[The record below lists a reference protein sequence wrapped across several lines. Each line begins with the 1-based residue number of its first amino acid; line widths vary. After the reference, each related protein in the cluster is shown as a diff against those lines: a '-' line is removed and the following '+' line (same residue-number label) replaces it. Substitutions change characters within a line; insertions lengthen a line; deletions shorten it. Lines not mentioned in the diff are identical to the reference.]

1 MRVVALVRAIVVLR
15 TSAVRGETIH
25 LPIPF
30 WSNVMKAFRLC
41 VYLSL
46 SSLLAG
52 SIVGCQ
58 DFKLL
63 PSKLLRSQSPD
74 KQDEPDED
82 KDDAKDKEF
91 ETKVETPLIGD
102 YAGFT
107 NLNLVTL
114 EGVGLVV
121 GLDGTGGDPPP
132 SGYREALADD
142 MRRRG
147 IADPETILRSPNTA
161 LVIIRA
167 YLPPLIRKGEAF
179 DVEVRVPEGDTTS
192 SLNGGWLLESE
203 LSESQ
208 LVPGQGVMKGHVL
221 AKAKGAIMVTSGE
234 GKSDNTGLKRRGKV
248 LGGGISKKDR
258 DLRIQLRS
266 DFRNSRQSKR
276 IADKIGQRFFNYND
290 SGLREPLAKALTD
303 QTIEL
308 KVLPRYKDNYPR
320 YREVIRNIAFRETPV
335 ARHVRMEKLKSQ
347 LLDPDKSELA
357 ALQLEAIGNDAIPI
371 LKTGLKHPALDV
383 RFNSALA
390 LAYLGA
396 PEAVPVLGESAVQ
409 ERAFRVYALAA
420 LSTVDDG
427 ETHLL
432 LRKLTNAQTDENSKT
447 IDSAELRYG
456 AFRALWTLDKRDPYL
471 NGEMLKETNSDREL
485 FALHVL
491 PTEGDS
497 IIHLTQHRRSEI
509 VLFGEEQRFRTPLA
523 VRAGNHILVTA
534 QPGTDR
540 IVLAKYQAGQPD
552 KRKEV
557 STRVSEVIRTAVEFG
572 ASYPDVAQMLLQASK
587 QQNLT
592 GRIEIDALPQG
603 GREYVRKFDPSK
615 SDGKKVRVGNANLS
629 PNFVP
634 NLKDDGDSPSVLGE
648 SGEKQTAA
656 PDEVTKTEPDT
667 DSNGSASVAD
677 ARKSPTNDDSDR
689 RWFEFWKRK

>member
-1 MRVVALVRAIVVLR
+1 
-15 TSAVRGETIH
+15 
-25 LPIPF
+25 
-30 WSNVMKAFRLC
+30 MKAFRLC
-41 VYLSL
+41 VCLSV
-46 SSLLAG
+46 SVLLAG

-74 KQDEPDED
+74 KQDEESD
-82 KDDAKDKEF
+82 KDDEKDKEF
-91 ETKVETPLIGD
+91 ETKVETPMVGD
-102 YAGFT
+102 YAGFA

-114 EGVGLVV
+114 QGVGLVV

-132 SGYREALADD
+132 SGYRAILADD

-161 LVIIRA
+161 LVIVTA
-167 YLPPLIRKGEAF
+167 YLPPMIRKGEAF
-179 DVEVRVPEGDTTS
+179 DVDVRIPEGDTTT
-192 SLNGGWLLESE
+192 SLNGGWLLETE
-203 LSESQ
+203 LSEAQ
-208 LVPGQGVMKGHVL
+208 LVQGQGVMKGHIL
-221 AKAKGAIMVTSGE
+221 AKAKGPIMVTSGE
-234 GKSDNTGLKRRGKV
+234 GKSDKTGLKRRGKI

-276 IADKIGQRFFNYND
+276 IADKIGQRFFNYNE

-320 YREVIRNIAFRETPV
+320 YLEVIRNVAFRESQV
-335 ARHVRMEKLKSQ
+335 ARHVRMDKLKAQ
-347 LLDPDKSELA
+347 LLDPDKAELA
-357 ALQLEAIGNDAIPI
+357 ALQLEAIGNDSIPI
-371 LKTGLKHPALDV
+371 LKTGLKHPDLEV

-390 LAYLGA
+390 LAYLGQA
-396 PEAVPVLGESAVQ
+396 EAVPVLGEAAIK

-420 LSTVDDG
+420 LSTIDDA

-432 LRKLTNAQTDENSKT
+432 LRKLTSAQSDDDGKAT
-447 IDSAELRYG
+447 DSAELRYG

-471 NGEMLKETNSDREL
+471 NGEILKETTSDRDL
-485 FALHVL
+485 FGLHML
-491 PTEGDS
+491 PTNGDL
-497 IIHLTQHRRSEI
+497 IIHLTQVRRSEI
-509 VLFGEEQRFRTPLA
+509 VLFGEDQRFKPPLA

-540 IVLAKYQAGQPD
+540 IVLSKYQIGQPD

-557 STRVSEVIRTAVEFG
+557 STRVSDVIRTAVEFG

-603 GREYVRKFDPSK
+603 GREYVRKDDPSN
-615 SDGKKVRVGNANLS
+615 SNGKKVRVGNSNLM

-634 NLKDDGDSPSVLGE
+634 NLKDAGDSPPALGE
-648 SGEKQTAA
+648 EVEKQTAA
-656 PDEVTKTEPDT
+656 PDEVTKSDADAGAT
-667 DSNGSASVAD
+667 ASVAD
-677 ARKSPTNDDSDR
+677 ARKSSTTDDSDR

>member
-1 MRVVALVRAIVVLR
+1 
-15 TSAVRGETIH
+15 
-25 LPIPF
+25 
-30 WSNVMKAFRLC
+30 MKAFRLSVC
-41 VYLSL
+41 LSV
-46 SSLLAG
+46 SVLLAG
-52 SIVGCQ
+52 SIIGCQ

-74 KQDEPDED
+74 KQDEDAEKLSD
-82 KDDAKDKEF
+82 IEKDDERDKEF
-91 ETKVETPLIGD
+91 ETKVETPMIGD
-102 YAGFT
+102 YAGFA

-132 SGYREALADD
+132 SMYRETLADD

-161 LVIIRA
+161 LVIVRA
-167 YLPPLIRKGEAF
+167 YLPPMIRKGEAF
-179 DVEVRVPEGDTTS
+179 DVEVRVPEGDTTT
-192 SLNGGWLLESE
+192 SLNGGWLLETE
-203 LSESQ
+203 LSESAI
-208 LVPGQGVMKGHVL
+208 VPGQGVMKGHIL
-221 AKAKGAIMVTSGE
+221 AKAKGSIMVTSGE
-234 GKSDNTGLKRRGKV
+234 GKSESTGLKRRGKI
-248 LGGGISKKDR
+248 LGGGVSKKDR

-266 DFRNSRQSKR
+266 DFRSVRQSKR
-276 IADKIGQRFFNYND
+276 IADKIGQRFFAYND

-347 LLDPDKSELA
+347 LLDPDKTEIA

-371 LKTGLKHPALDV
+371 LRTGLKHPDLEV
-383 RFNSALA
+383 RFNSAVA
-390 LAYLGA
+390 LAYLGQA
-396 PEAVPVLGESAVQ
+396 EAVPVLGEAAVR

-420 LSTVDDG
+420 LSTIDDG
-427 ETHLL
+427 ESHLL
-432 LRKLTNAQTDENSKT
+432 LRKLTNAQTDEAGKT
-447 IDSAELRYG
+447 TDSAELRYG

-471 NGEMLKETNSDREL
+471 NGEVMKEPSDDREL
-485 FALHVL
+485 FALHTL
-491 PTEGDS
+491 PTTGEP

-509 VLFGEEQRFRTPLA
+509 VLFGEEQRFKTPIA

-540 IVLAKYQAGQPD
+540 IVLSKYQAGHPD

-557 STRVSEVIRTAVEFG
+557 STRVADVIRTAVEFG
-572 ASYPDVAQMLLQASK
+572 ASYPDVAQLLLQAAK
-587 QQNLT
+587 QQNLS
-592 GRIEIDALPQG
+592 GHIEIDALPQG
-603 GREYVRKFDPSK
+603 GREYVRKDDAAK
-615 SDGKKVRVGNANLS
+615 SEGKKVRVGNANLV

-634 NLKDDGDSPSVLGE
+634 NLKDDGESKPASGE
-648 SGEKQTAA
+648 AIEKQTAA
-656 PDEVTKTEPDT
+656 PDEITKTES
-667 DSNGSASVAD
+667 DSNGTASVAD
-677 ARKSPTNDDSDR
+677 ARNSTPTDITER

>member
-1 MRVVALVRAIVVLR
+1 
-15 TSAVRGETIH
+15 
-25 LPIPF
+25 
-30 WSNVMKAFRLC
+30 MKAFRLSVC
-41 VYLSL
+41 LSASL
-46 SSLLAG
+46 LLAG

-74 KQDEPDED
+74 KQDEDSEKSDDTD
-82 KDDAKDKEF
+82 KDEKDKEF
-91 ETKVETPLIGD
+91 ETKVETPMVGD
-102 YAGFT
+102 YAGFA

-132 SGYREALADD
+132 SSYREILADD

-147 IADPETILRSPNTA
+147 IDDPETILRSPNTA
-161 LVIIRA
+161 LVIVRA
-167 YLPPLIRKGEAF
+167 YLPPMIRKGEAF
-179 DVEVRVPEGDTTS
+179 DVEVRVPDGDTTS
-192 SLNGGWLLESE
+192 SLNGGWLLETE
-203 LSESQ
+203 LSESAII
-208 LVPGQGVMKGHVL
+208 PGQGVMKGHVL
-221 AKAKGAIMVTSGE
+221 AKAKGPIMVTSGE

-248 LGGGISKKDR
+248 LGGGVSKKDR

-266 DFRNSRQSKR
+266 DFRSVRQSKR
-276 IADKIGQRFFNYND
+276 IADKIGQRFFAYNE

-335 ARHVRMEKLKSQ
+335 ARHVRMEKLKTQ
-347 LLDPDKSELA
+347 LLDPEKTETA

-371 LKTGLKHPALDV
+371 LRTGLKHPDLEV
-383 RFNSALA
+383 RFNSAVA
-390 LAYLGA
+390 LAYLGQA
-396 PEAVPVLGESAVQ
+396 EAVQVLGEAAVK

-420 LSTVDDG
+420 LSTIDDG
-427 ETHLL
+427 EAHLL
-432 LRKLTNAQTDENSKT
+432 LRKLTNAQTDNDGKT
-447 IDSAELRYG
+447 TDSAELRYG

-471 NGEMLKETNSDREL
+471 NGEMLKEPSGDREL
-485 FALHVL
+485 FALHTL
-491 PTEGDS
+491 PTVGEP

-509 VLFGEEQRFRTPLA
+509 VLFGDDQRFKTPMA

-540 IVLAKYQAGQPD
+540 IVVSKYQAGQPD

-557 STRVSEVIRTAVEFG
+557 TTRVAEVIRTAVEFG
-572 ASYPDVAQMLLQASK
+572 ASYPDVAQLLLQAAK

-592 GRIEIDALPQG
+592 GHIEIDALPQG
-603 GREYVRKFDPSK
+603 GREYVRKDDSAK
-615 SDGKKVRVGNANLS
+615 SNGKKVRVGNANLV

-634 NLKDDGDSPSVLGE
+634 NLKDDGDSKPANGE
-648 SGEKQTAA
+648 AVEKQTAA
-656 PDEVTKTEPDT
+656 PDELTQSEA
-667 DSNGSASVAD
+667 DSNGTASVAD
-677 ARKSPTNDDSDR
+677 ARKTTAADDAER

>member
-1 MRVVALVRAIVVLR
+1 
-15 TSAVRGETIH
+15 
-25 LPIPF
+25 
-30 WSNVMKAFRLC
+30 MKAFRLSVC
-41 VYLSL
+41 LSVSL
-46 SSLLAG
+46 LLAG

-74 KQDEPDED
+74 KQDEDSEKSGDTD
-82 KDDAKDKEF
+82 KDDEQDKEF
-91 ETKVETPLIGD
+91 ETKVETPMVGD
-102 YAGFT
+102 YAGFA

-132 SGYREALADD
+132 SSAREILADD

-147 IADPETILRSPNTA
+147 IDDPETILRSPNTA
-161 LVIIRA
+161 LVIVRA
-167 YLPPLIRKGEAF
+167 YLPPMIRKGEAF
-179 DVEVRVPEGDTTS
+179 DVEVRVPDGDTTS
-192 SLNGGWLLESE
+192 NLNGGWLLETE
-203 LSESQ
+203 LSESA
-208 LVPGQGVMKGHVL
+208 LVVGQVMKGHIL
-221 AKAKGAIMVTSGE
+221 AKAKGPIMVTSGE
-234 GKSDNTGLKRRGKV
+234 GKSDSTGLKRRGKI
-248 LGGGISKKDR
+248 LGGGVSKKDR

-266 DFRNSRQSKR
+266 DFRSVRQSKR
-276 IADKIGQRFFNYND
+276 IADKIGQRFFAYNE

-335 ARHVRMEKLKSQ
+335 ARHVRMEKLKTQ
-347 LLDPDKSELA
+347 LLDPDKTETA

-371 LKTGLKHPALDV
+371 LRTGLKHPDLEV
-383 RFNSALA
+383 RFNSAVA
-390 LAYLGA
+390 LAYLGQA
-396 PEAVPVLGESAVQ
+396 EAVQVLGEAAVQ

-420 LSTVDDG
+420 LSTIDDG
-427 ETHLL
+427 EAHLL
-432 LRKLTNAQTDENSKT
+432 LRKLTNAQTDNEGKAT
-447 IDSAELRYG
+447 DSAELRYG

-471 NGEMLKETNSDREL
+471 NGEMMKDPQADREL
-485 FALHVL
+485 FALHTL
-491 PTEGDS
+491 PTTGES

-509 VLFGEEQRFRTPLA
+509 VLFGDEQRFKTPMV

-540 IVLAKYQAGQPD
+540 IVISKYQAGQPD

-557 STRVSEVIRTAVEFG
+557 STRVAEVIRTAVEFG
-572 ASYPDVAQMLLQASK
+572 ASYPDVAQLLLQAAK

-592 GRIEIDALPQG
+592 GRMEIDALPQG
-603 GREYVRKFDPSK
+603 GREYVRKDASK
-615 SDGKKVRVGNANLS
+615 SDGKKVRVGNANLA

-634 NLKDDGDSPSVLGE
+634 NLKDDGNAKPADGE
-648 SGEKQTAA
+648 AVEKQAAA
-656 PDEVTKTEPDT
+656 PDELAQSET
-667 DSNGSASVAD
+667 DSNGTASVAD
-677 ARKSPTNDDSDR
+677 ARKSSSADDAER

>member
-1 MRVVALVRAIVVLR
+1 
-15 TSAVRGETIH
+15 
-25 LPIPF
+25 
-30 WSNVMKAFRLC
+30 MKAFRIC
-41 VYLSL
+41 VCLSL
-46 SSLLAG
+46 SLLLSGA
-52 SIVGCQ
+52 IVGCQ

-74 KQDEPDED
+74 KPDEEAEKLADLKDKGEDED
-82 KDDAKDKEF
+82 KTKEF
-91 ETKVETPLIGD
+91 ETKVETPMVGD
-102 YAGFT
+102 YAGFA

-132 SGYREALADD
+132 STYREILADD

-147 IADPETILRSPNTA
+147 IDDPETILRSPNTA
-161 LVIIRA
+161 LVIVRA
-167 YLPPLIRKGEAF
+167 YLPPMIRKGEAF
-179 DVEVRVPEGDTTS
+179 DVEVRVPEGDTTK
-192 SLNGGWLLESE
+192 SLNGGWLLETE
-203 LSESQ
+203 LSESAII
-208 LVPGQGVMKGHVL
+208 PGQGVMKGHIL
-221 AKAKGAIMVTSGE
+221 AKAKGPLLVTSGE
-234 GKSDNTGLKRRGKV
+234 GKSDNTGLKRRGKI

-266 DFRNSRQSKR
+266 DFRSVRQSKR
-276 IADKIGQRFFNYND
+276 IADKIGQRFFAYNE

-308 KVLPRYKDNYPR
+308 KVLARYKDNYPR

-347 LLDPDKSELA
+347 LLDPDKTELA

-371 LKTGLKHPALDV
+371 LKTGLKHPSLEV
-383 RFNSALA
+383 RFNSAVA
-390 LAYLGA
+390 LAYLGQA
-396 PEAVPVLGESAVQ
+396 EAVSVLGESAVQ

-420 LSTVDDG
+420 LSTIDDG
-427 ETHLL
+427 EAHLL
-432 LRKLTNAQTDENSKT
+432 LRKLTNAQTDDEGKT

-471 NGEMLKETNSDREL
+471 NGEMMKESNADHEL
-485 FALHVL
+485 FALHTL
-491 PTEGDS
+491 PTSGEP

-509 VLFGEEQRFRTPLA
+509 VLFGDEQKFKTPLT

-540 IVLAKYQAGQPD
+540 IVLSKYKVGYED

-557 STRVSEVIRTAVEFG
+557 STRVSDVIRTAVELG
-572 ASYPDVAQMLLQASK
+572 ASYPDVAQMLLQAAS

-592 GRIEIDALPQG
+592 SRIEIDALPQG
-603 GREYVRKFDPSK
+603 GREFVRKDASTK
-615 SDGKKVRVGNANLS
+615 TSEKKVRVGNANLS

-634 NLKDDGDSPSVLGE
+634 NLKDDGDAQP
-648 SGEKQTAA
+648 EKIEPVEQQTAA
-656 PDEVTKTEPDT
+656 PGELTQSEPE
-667 DSNGSASVAD
+667 SNGTASVAD
-677 ARKSPTNDDSDR
+677 ARKTSSADETDR

>member
-1 MRVVALVRAIVVLR
+1 
-15 TSAVRGETIH
+15 
-25 LPIPF
+25 
-30 WSNVMKAFRLC
+30 MKAFRISVC
-41 VYLSL
+41 LSL
-46 SSLLAG
+46 SLLLSGA
-52 SIVGCQ
+52 IVGCQ

-74 KQDEPDED
+74 KPDEEAEKLADLKD
-82 KDDAKDKEF
+82 KGEDEEKAKEF
-91 ETKVETPLIGD
+91 ETKVETPMVGD
-102 YAGFT
+102 YAGFA

-132 SGYREALADD
+132 STYREILADD

-147 IADPETILRSPNTA
+147 IDDPETILRSPNTA
-161 LVIIRA
+161 LVIVRA
-167 YLPPLIRKGEAF
+167 YLPPMIRKGEAF
-179 DVEVRVPEGDTTS
+179 DVEVRVPEGDTTK
-192 SLNGGWLLESE
+192 SLNGGWLLETE
-203 LSESQ
+203 LSESAII
-208 LVPGQGVMKGHVL
+208 PGQGVMKGHIL
-221 AKAKGAIMVTSGE
+221 AKAKGPLLVTSGE
-234 GKSDNTGLKRRGKV
+234 GKSDNTGLKRRGKI

-266 DFRNSRQSKR
+266 DFRSVRQSKR
-276 IADKIGQRFFNYND
+276 IADKIGQRFFAYNE

-308 KVLPRYKDNYPR
+308 KVLARYKDNYPR

-347 LLDPDKSELA
+347 LLDPDKTELA

-371 LKTGLKHPALDV
+371 LKTGLKNPSLEV
-383 RFNSALA
+383 RFNSAVA
-390 LAYLGA
+390 LAYLGQA
-396 PEAVPVLGESAVQ
+396 EAVPVLGESAVQ

-420 LSTVDDG
+420 LSTIDDG
-427 ETHLL
+427 EAHLL
-432 LRKLTNAQTDENSKT
+432 LRKLTNAQTDDEGKT

-471 NGEMLKETNSDREL
+471 NGEMMKESNADHEL
-485 FALHVL
+485 FALHTL
-491 PTEGDS
+491 PTSGEP

-509 VLFGEEQRFRTPLA
+509 VLFGEEQKFKTPLT

-540 IVLAKYQAGQPD
+540 IVLSKYKVGYED

-557 STRVSEVIRTAVEFG
+557 STRVSDVIRTAVELG
-572 ASYPDVAQMLLQASK
+572 ASYPDVAQMLLQAAS
-587 QQNLT
+587 QQNLSS
-592 GRIEIDALPQG
+592 RIEIDALPQG
-603 GREYVRKFDPSK
+603 GREFVRKDASAK
-615 SDGKKVRVGNANLS
+615 ASEKKVRVGNANLS

-634 NLKDDGDSPSVLGE
+634 NLKDDGDAKPDNDEAV
-648 SGEKQTAA
+648 EKQTSA
-656 PDEVTKTEPDT
+656 PDEVTQTEPA
-667 DSNGSASVAD
+667 SNGTASVAD
-677 ARKSPTNDDSDR
+677 ARNTPTDDGDAR

>member
-1 MRVVALVRAIVVLR
+1 
-15 TSAVRGETIH
+15 
-25 LPIPF
+25 
-30 WSNVMKAFRLC
+30 MKAFRLSVC
-41 VYLSL
+41 LSVSL
-46 SSLLAG
+46 LLAG

-74 KQDEPDED
+74 KQDEDAEKLSDID
-82 KDDAKDKEF
+82 KDDEKDKEF
-91 ETKVETPLIGD
+91 ETKVETPMVGD
-102 YAGFT
+102 YAGFA

-132 SGYREALADD
+132 SNAREILADD
-142 MRRRG
+142 MRRRD
-147 IADPETILRSPNTA
+147 ISDPETILRSPNTA
-161 LVIIRA
+161 LVIVRA
-167 YLPPLIRKGEAF
+167 YLPPMIRKGEAF
-179 DVEVRVPEGDTTS
+179 DVEVRVPDGDTTT
-192 SLNGGWLLESE
+192 SLNGGWLLETE
-203 LSESQ
+203 LSESAI
-208 LVPGQGVMKGHVL
+208 VPGQGVMKGHIL
-221 AKAKGAIMVTSGE
+221 AKAKGPIMVTSGE
-234 GKSDNTGLKRRGKV
+234 GKSDNTGLKRRGKI
-248 LGGGISKKDR
+248 LGGGASKKDR

-266 DFRNSRQSKR
+266 DFRSVRQSKR
-276 IADKIGQRFFNYND
+276 IADKIGQRFFAYNE

-308 KVLPRYKDNYPR
+308 KVLARYKDNYPR

-335 ARHVRMEKLKSQ
+335 ARHVRMEKLKLQ
-347 LLDPDKSELA
+347 LLDPDKTETA

-371 LKTGLKHPALDV
+371 LKTGLKHPDLEV
-383 RFNSALA
+383 RFNSAVA
-390 LAYLGA
+390 LAYLGQS
-396 PEAVPVLGESAVQ
+396 EAVQVLGEVAIQ

-432 LRKLTNAQTDENSKT
+432 LRKLTNAQTDNDGKT
-447 IDSAELRYG
+447 TDSAELRYG

-471 NGEMLKETNSDREL
+471 NGETMKDPKVDREL
-485 FALHVL
+485 FALHTL
-491 PTEGDS
+491 PTVGEP

-509 VLFGEEQRFRTPLA
+509 VLFGDDQRFRTPMA

-540 IVLAKYQAGQPD
+540 IVISRYQAGQPD

-557 STRVSEVIRTAVEFG
+557 STRVAEVIRTAVEFG
-572 ASYPDVAQMLLQASK
+572 ASYPDVAQLLLQAAK

-592 GRIEIDALPQG
+592 GHIEIDALPQG
-603 GREYVRKFDPSK
+603 GREYVRKADSAK
-615 SDGKKVRVGNANLS
+615 SNGKKVRVGNANLV

-634 NLKDDGDSPSVLGE
+634 NLKDDGDAKPATDEAV
-648 SGEKQTAA
+648 EKQTAA
-656 PDEVTKTEPDT
+656 PDELTQSET
-667 DSNGSASVAD
+667 DSNGTASVAD
-677 ARKSPTNDDSDR
+677 ARKTTTADDAER

>member
-1 MRVVALVRAIVVLR
+1 
-15 TSAVRGETIH
+15 
-25 LPIPF
+25 
-30 WSNVMKAFRLC
+30 MKAFRLC
-41 VYLSL
+41 VCLSVSL
-46 SSLLAG
+46 LLAG

-74 KQDEPDED
+74 KPDED
-82 KDDAKDKEF
+82 SEKDDDKDDEKDKEF
-91 ETKVETPLIGD
+91 ETKVETPMVGD
-102 YAGFT
+102 YAGFA

-114 EGVGLVV
+114 QGVGLVV

-132 SGYREALADD
+132 SGYREVLADD

-161 LVIIRA
+161 LVIVTA
-167 YLPPLIRKGEAF
+167 YLPPMIRKGEAF
-179 DVEVRVPEGDTTS
+179 DVDVRIPDGDTTT
-192 SLNGGWLLESE
+192 SLNGGWLLETE
-203 LSESQ
+203 LSEAQ
-208 LVPGQGVMKGHVL
+208 LVQGQGVMKGHIL
-221 AKAKGAIMVTSGE
+221 AKAKGPIMVTSGE
-234 GKSDNTGLKRRGKV
+234 GKSDSTGLKRRGKI
-248 LGGGISKKDR
+248 LGGGTSKKDR

-266 DFRNSRQSKR
+266 DFRSVRQSKR
-276 IADKIGQRFFNYND
+276 IADKIGQRFFNYNE

-320 YREVIRNIAFRETPV
+320 YREVIRNIAFRESPV
-335 ARHVRMEKLKSQ
+335 ARHVRMEKLKTQ
-347 LLDPDKSELA
+347 LLDPDKAELA

-371 LKTGLKHPALDV
+371 LKTGLKHPDLEV
-383 RFNSALA
+383 RFNAAMA
-390 LAYLGA
+390 LAYLGQA
-396 PEAVPVLGESAVQ
+396 EAIPVLGEAATK
-409 ERAFRVYALAA
+409 ERAFRVFALAA
-420 LSTVDDG
+420 LSTIDDG
-427 ETHLL
+427 EAHLL
-432 LRKLTNAQTDENSKT
+432 LRDLTNAQTNDDGKT
-447 IDSAELRYG
+447 TDSAELRYG

-485 FALHVL
+485 FALHIL
-491 PTEGDS
+491 PTTGEP

-509 VLFGEEQRFRTPLA
+509 VLFGDNQRFKTPLA

-534 QPGTDR
+534 QPGTER

-552 KRKEV
+552 RRKEV
-557 STRVSEVIRTAVEFG
+557 SPRVSDVIRTAVEFG
-572 ASYPDVAQMLLQASK
+572 ASYPDVAQMLLQAAK

-592 GRIEIDALPQG
+592 ARIEIDALPQA
-603 GREYVRKFDPSK
+603 GREYVRKDDASK

-634 NLKDDGDSPSVLGE
+634 NLKDDGDSKPVLGE
-648 SGEKQTAA
+648 EVEKQTAA
-656 PDEVTKTEPDT
+656 PDEITESESDAGGT
-667 DSNGSASVAD
+667 ASVAD
-677 ARKSPTNDDSDR
+677 ARKSPADDDPAR

>member
-1 MRVVALVRAIVVLR
+1 
-15 TSAVRGETIH
+15 
-25 LPIPF
+25 
-30 WSNVMKAFRLC
+30 MKAFRLSVC
-41 VYLSL
+41 LSVSL
-46 SSLLAG
+46 LLAG

-74 KQDEPDED
+74 KQDEDAEKLSDID
-82 KDDAKDKEF
+82 KDDEKDKEF
-91 ETKVETPLIGD
+91 ETKVETPMVGD
-102 YAGFT
+102 YAGFA

-132 SGYREALADD
+132 SNAREILADD
-142 MRRRG
+142 MRRRD
-147 IADPETILRSPNTA
+147 ISDPETILRSPNTA
-161 LVIIRA
+161 LVIVRA
-167 YLPPLIRKGEAF
+167 YLPPMIRKGEAF
-179 DVEVRVPEGDTTS
+179 DVEVRVPDGDTTT
-192 SLNGGWLLESE
+192 SLNGGWLLETE
-203 LSESQ
+203 LSESAI
-208 LVPGQGVMKGHVL
+208 VPGQGVMKGHIL
-221 AKAKGAIMVTSGE
+221 AKAKGPIMVTSGE
-234 GKSDNTGLKRRGKV
+234 GKSDNTGLKRRGKI
-248 LGGGISKKDR
+248 LGGGASKKDR

-266 DFRNSRQSKR
+266 DFRSVRQSKR
-276 IADKIGQRFFNYND
+276 IADKIGQRFFAYNE

-308 KVLPRYKDNYPR
+308 KVLARYKDNYPR

-335 ARHVRMEKLKSQ
+335 ARHVRMEKLKVQ
-347 LLDPDKSELA
+347 LLDPDKTETA

-371 LKTGLKHPALDV
+371 LKTGLKHPDLEV
-383 RFNSALA
+383 RFNSAVA
-390 LAYLGA
+390 LAYLGQS
-396 PEAVPVLGESAVQ
+396 EAVQVLGEVAIQ

-432 LRKLTNAQTDENSKT
+432 LRKLTNAQTDNDGKT
-447 IDSAELRYG
+447 TDSAELRYG

-471 NGEMLKETNSDREL
+471 NGETMKDPKVDREL
-485 FALHVL
+485 FALHTL
-491 PTEGDS
+491 PTVGEP

-509 VLFGEEQRFRTPLA
+509 VLFGDDQRFRTPMA

-540 IVLAKYQAGQPD
+540 IVISRYQAGQPD

-557 STRVSEVIRTAVEFG
+557 STRVAEVIRTAVEFG
-572 ASYPDVAQMLLQASK
+572 ASYPDVAQLLLQAAK

-592 GRIEIDALPQG
+592 GHIEIDALPQG
-603 GREYVRKFDPSK
+603 GREYVRKADSAK
-615 SDGKKVRVGNANLS
+615 SNGKKVRVGNANLV

-634 NLKDDGDSPSVLGE
+634 NLKDDGDAKPATDEAV
-648 SGEKQTAA
+648 EKQTAA
-656 PDEVTKTEPDT
+656 PDELTQSET
-667 DSNGSASVAD
+667 DSNGTASVAD
-677 ARKSPTNDDSDR
+677 ARKTTTADDAER

>member
-1 MRVVALVRAIVVLR
+1 
-15 TSAVRGETIH
+15 
-25 LPIPF
+25 
-30 WSNVMKAFRLC
+30 MKAFRLSVC
-41 VYLSL
+41 LSL
-46 SSLLAG
+46 SVLLGGA
-52 SIVGCQ
+52 IVGCQ

-74 KQDEPDED
+74 KSDDEAEKLSDLKEDDE
-82 KDDAKDKEF
+82 KDREF
-91 ETKVETPLIGD
+91 ETKVETPMVGD
-102 YAGFT
+102 YAGFG
-107 NLNLVTL
+107 NLNYVTL

-132 SGYREALADD
+132 SSAREILSDD

-161 LVIIRA
+161 LVIVRA
-167 YLPPLIRKGEAF
+167 YLPPMVRKGEAF
-179 DVEVRVPEGDTTS
+179 DVDVRVPEGDTTT
-192 SLNGGWLLESE
+192 SLNGGWLLETE
-203 LSESQ
+203 LSESA
-208 LVPGQGVMKGHVL
+208 LVPGQGVMKGHIL
-221 AKAKGAIMVTSGE
+221 AKAKGPILVTSGE
-234 GKSDNTGLKRRGKV
+234 GKSDSTGLKRRGKI

-266 DFRNSRQSKR
+266 DFRSVRQSKR
-276 IADKIGQRFFNYND
+276 IADKIGQRFFAYNE

-308 KVLPRYKDNYPR
+308 KVLSRYKDNYPR
-320 YREVIRNIAFRETPV
+320 YLEVIRHIAFRETPV

-347 LLDPDKSELA
+347 LLDRDKTEMA
-357 ALQLEAIGNDAIPI
+357 ALQLEAIGNDSIPI
-371 LKTGLKHPALDV
+371 LKSGLKHPDLEV
-383 RFNSALA
+383 RFNSAVA
-390 LAYLGA
+390 LAYLGQSDA
-396 PEAVPVLGESAVQ
+396 IPVLGEAAVQ

-420 LSTVDDG
+420 LSTLDDG

-432 LRKLTNAQTDENSKT
+432 LRKLTNAQSDESGKS

-471 NGEMLKETNSDREL
+471 NGEMLKEPNSDREL
-485 FALHVL
+485 FALHAL
-491 PTEGDS
+491 PTTGEP

-509 VLFGEEQRFRTPLA
+509 VLFGDDQRFKTPMA

-540 IVLAKYQAGQPD
+540 IVVSRFQANQPD

-557 STRVSEVIRTAVEFG
+557 STRVADVIRTAVEFG
-572 ASYPDVAQMLLQASK
+572 ASYPDVAQMLLQAAK

-592 GRIEIDALPQG
+592 GHIEIDALPQG
-603 GREYVRKFDPSK
+603 GREYVRKDESK
-615 SDGKKVRVGNANLS
+615 PDGKKVRVGNANLS

-634 NLKDDGDSPSVLGE
+634 NLKDNDNSDKPFGE
-648 SGEKQTAA
+648 AAEKQTAA
-656 PDEVTKTEPDT
+656 PDEITQSEAE
-667 DSNGSASVAD
+667 SNGTASVAD
-677 ARKSPTNDDSDR
+677 ARKSSAEEAER

>member
-1 MRVVALVRAIVVLR
+1 
-15 TSAVRGETIH
+15 
-25 LPIPF
+25 
-30 WSNVMKAFRLC
+30 MKAFRLC
-41 VYLSL
+41 VCLSV
-46 SSLLAG
+46 SVLLAG

-74 KQDEPDED
+74 KQGEESD
-82 KDDAKDKEF
+82 KDDEKDKEF
-91 ETKVETPLIGD
+91 ETKVETPMVGD
-102 YAGFT
+102 YAGFA

-114 EGVGLVV
+114 QGVGLVV

-132 SGYREALADD
+132 SGYRAILADD

-147 IADPETILRSPNTA
+147 IGDPETILRSPNTA
-161 LVIIRA
+161 LVIVTA
-167 YLPPLIRKGEAF
+167 YLPPMIRKGEAF
-179 DVEVRVPEGDTTS
+179 DVDVRIPEGDTTT
-192 SLNGGWLLESE
+192 SLNGGWLLETE
-203 LSESQ
+203 LSEAQ
-208 LVPGQGVMKGHVL
+208 MVQGQGVMKGHIL
-221 AKAKGAIMVTSGE
+221 AKAKGPIMVTSGE
-234 GKSDNTGLKRRGKV
+234 GKSDKTGLKKRGKI

-276 IADKIGQRFFNYND
+276 IADKIGQRFFNYNA

-308 KVLPRYKDNYPR
+308 KVLPRYKDNFPR
-320 YREVIRNIAFRETPV
+320 YLEVIRNVAFRESQV
-335 ARHVRMEKLKSQ
+335 ARHVRMDKLKSH
-347 LLDPDKSELA
+347 LMDPDKTELA
-357 ALQLEAIGNDAIPI
+357 ALQLEAIGNDSIPI
-371 LKTGLKHPALDV
+371 LKTGLKHPELEV

-390 LAYLGA
+390 LAYLGQA
-396 PEAVPVLGESAVQ
+396 EAVPVLGEAATK

-420 LSTVDDG
+420 LSTIDDA

-432 LRKLTNAQTDENSKT
+432 LRKLTHAQSDDDGKT
-447 IDSAELRYG
+447 TDSAELRYG

-471 NGEMLKETNSDREL
+471 NGEVLKEPTSDRDL
-485 FALHVL
+485 FSLHML
-491 PTEGDS
+491 PTDGDL
-497 IIHLTQHRRSEI
+497 IIHLTQVHRSEI
-509 VLFGEEQRFRTPLA
+509 VLFGEDQRFKSPMA

-540 IVLAKYQAGQPD
+540 VVLAKYQIGQPD

-557 STRVSEVIRTAVEFG
+557 SARVSDVIRTAVEFG

-603 GREYVRKFDPSK
+603 GREYVRKDDSSTSK
-615 SDGKKVRVGNANLS
+615 GKKVRVGNANLM

-634 NLKDDGDSPSVLGE
+634 NLKDIGDSPAALSEEV
-648 SGEKQTAA
+648 EKQTAA
-656 PDEVTKTEPDT
+656 PDEVTKSDADAGAT
-667 DSNGSASVAD
+667 ASVAD
-677 ARKSPTNDDSDR
+677 DRKSPTTDDSDR
-689 RWFEFWKRK
+689 HWFEFWKRK

>member
-1 MRVVALVRAIVVLR
+1 
-15 TSAVRGETIH
+15 
-25 LPIPF
+25 
-30 WSNVMKAFRLC
+30 MKAFRLSVC
-41 VYLSL
+41 LSL
-46 SSLLAG
+46 SLLLAG

-74 KQDEPDED
+74 KQDEEAEKLSDLKDED
-82 KDDAKDKEF
+82 EKDKEF
-91 ETKVETPLIGD
+91 ETKVETPMVGD
-102 YAGFT
+102 YAGFA

-132 SGYREALADD
+132 SSYREILADD

-147 IADPETILRSPNTA
+147 IDDPETILRSPNTA
-161 LVIIRA
+161 LVIVRA
-167 YLPPLIRKGEAF
+167 YLPPMIRKGEAF
-179 DVEVRVPEGDTTS
+179 DVEVRVPDGDTTS
-192 SLNGGWLLESE
+192 SLNGGWLLETE
-203 LSESQ
+203 LSESAII
-208 LVPGQGVMKGHVL
+208 PGQGVMKGHVL
-221 AKAKGAIMVTSGE
+221 AKAKGPILVTSGE

-266 DFRNSRQSKR
+266 DFRSVRQSKR
-276 IADKIGQRFFNYND
+276 IADKIGQRFFAYNE

-335 ARHVRMEKLKSQ
+335 ARHVRMEKLKTQ
-347 LLDPDKSELA
+347 LLDPDKTEVA
-357 ALQLEAIGNDAIPI
+357 ALQLEAIGNDSIPI
-371 LKTGLKHPALDV
+371 LKTGLKHPDLEV
-383 RFNSALA
+383 RFNSAVA
-390 LAYLGA
+390 LAYLGQA
-396 PEAVPVLGESAVQ
+396 EAVPVLGEAAVK

-420 LSTVDDG
+420 LSTIDDG
-427 ETHLL
+427 EAHLL
-432 LRKLTNAQTDENSKT
+432 LRKLTNAQTDEAGKT
-447 IDSAELRYG
+447 TDSAELRYG

-485 FALHVL
+485 FALHTL
-491 PTEGDS
+491 PTTGEP

-509 VLFGEEQRFRTPLA
+509 VLFGDDQRFKTPMA
-523 VRAGNHILVTA
+523 VRAGNHVLVTA

-540 IVLAKYQAGQPD
+540 IVVSRFQAGQPD

-557 STRVSEVIRTAVEFG
+557 STRVAEVIRTAVEFG
-572 ASYPDVAQMLLQASK
+572 ASYPDVAQMLLQAAK
-587 QQNLT
+587 QQNLS
-592 GRIEIDALPQG
+592 GRMEIDALPQG
-603 GREYVRKFDPSK
+603 GREYVRKDDSSK
-615 SDGKKVRVGNANLS
+615 SNGKKVRVGNANLS

-634 NLKDDGDSPSVLGE
+634 NLKDDGDSKPTTGE
-648 SGEKQTAA
+648 AIEKQTAA
-656 PDEVTKTEPDT
+656 PDELTQSETE
-667 DSNGSASVAD
+667 SNGTASVAD
-677 ARKSPTNDDSDR
+677 ARKSSAEEAER

>member
-1 MRVVALVRAIVVLR
+1 
-15 TSAVRGETIH
+15 
-25 LPIPF
+25 
-30 WSNVMKAFRLC
+30 MKAFRISVC
-41 VYLSL
+41 LSM
-46 SSLLAG
+46 SLLLSGA
-52 SIVGCQ
+52 IVGCQ

-74 KQDEPDED
+74 KQDDEAEKLAD
-82 KDDAKDKEF
+82 LKAKDDDEEKDKEF
-91 ETKVETPLIGD
+91 ETKVETPMVGD
-102 YAGFT
+102 YAGFA

-132 SGYREALADD
+132 STYREILADD

-147 IADPETILRSPNTA
+147 IDDPETILRSPNTA
-161 LVIIRA
+161 LVIVRA
-167 YLPPLIRKGEAF
+167 YLPPMIRKGEAF
-179 DVEVRVPEGDTTS
+179 DVEVRVPEGDTTK
-192 SLNGGWLLESE
+192 SLNGGWLLETE
-203 LSESQ
+203 LSESAI
-208 LVPGQGVMKGHVL
+208 VPGQGVMKGHIL
-221 AKAKGAIMVTSGE
+221 GKAKGPLLVTSGE
-234 GKSDNTGLKRRGKV
+234 GKSDNTGLKRRGKI

-266 DFRNSRQSKR
+266 DFRSVRQSKR
-276 IADKIGQRFFNYND
+276 IADKIGQRFFAYNE

-308 KVLPRYKDNYPR
+308 KVLGRYKDNYPR

-347 LLDPDKSELA
+347 LLDPDKAELA

-371 LKTGLKHPALDV
+371 LKTGLKHPELEV
-383 RFNSALA
+383 RFNSAMA
-390 LAYLGA
+390 LAYLGQA
-396 PEAVPVLGESAVQ
+396 DAVPVLGEAAVK

-420 LSTVDDG
+420 LSTIDDG
-427 ETHLL
+427 DAHLL
-432 LRKLTNAQTDENSKT
+432 LRKLTNAQTDEAGKT
-447 IDSAELRYG
+447 TDSAELRYG

-471 NGEMLKETNSDREL
+471 NGEMMKESNSDREL
-485 FALHVL
+485 FALHTL
-491 PTEGDS
+491 PTVGEP

-509 VLFGEEQRFRTPLA
+509 VLFGDEQKFKTPLA

-534 QPGTDR
+534 QQGTDR
-540 IVLAKYQAGQPD
+540 IIVSKYKAGQSD

-572 ASYPDVAQMLLQASK
+572 ASYPDVAQLLLQAAN
-587 QQNLT
+587 QQSLS

-603 GREYVRKFDPSK
+603 GREYVRGESSSK
-615 SDGKKVRVGNANLS
+615 SAPKKVRVGNANLS

-634 NLKDDGDSPSVLGE
+634 NLKDDGDAQPTNDE
-648 SGEKQTAA
+648 ANEKPATTSEELTQ
-656 PDEVTKTEPDT
+656 TEPDAT
-667 DSNGSASVAD
+667 ATASVAD
-677 ARKSPTNDDSDR
+677 ARRRTPADESDR

>member
-1 MRVVALVRAIVVLR
+1 
-15 TSAVRGETIH
+15 
-25 LPIPF
+25 
-30 WSNVMKAFRLC
+30 MKAFRLSVC
-41 VYLSL
+41 LSVSL
-46 SSLLAG
+46 LLAG

-74 KQDEPDED
+74 KQDEDTEKSDDTD
-82 KDDAKDKEF
+82 KDDERDKEF
-91 ETKVETPLIGD
+91 ETKVETPMVGD
-102 YAGFT
+102 YAGFA

-132 SGYREALADD
+132 SSYREILADD

-147 IADPETILRSPNTA
+147 IDDPETILRSPNTA
-161 LVIIRA
+161 LVIVRA
-167 YLPPLIRKGEAF
+167 YLPPMIRKGEAF
-179 DVEVRVPEGDTTS
+179 DVEVRVPDGDTTS
-192 SLNGGWLLESE
+192 SLNGGWLLETE
-203 LSESQ
+203 LSESAII
-208 LVPGQGVMKGHVL
+208 PGQGVMKGHVL
-221 AKAKGAIMVTSGE
+221 AKAQGPIMVTSGE
-234 GKSDNTGLKRRGKV
+234 GKSDSTGLKRRGKI
-248 LGGGISKKDR
+248 LGGGASKKDR

-266 DFRNSRQSKR
+266 DFRSVRQSKR
-276 IADKIGQRFFNYND
+276 IADKIGQRFFAYNE

-335 ARHVRMEKLKSQ
+335 ARHVRMEKLKTQ
-347 LLDPDKSELA
+347 LLDPDKTENA

-371 LKTGLKHPALDV
+371 LRTGLKHPDLEV
-383 RFNSALA
+383 RFNSAVA
-390 LAYLGA
+390 LAYLGQA
-396 PEAVPVLGESAVQ
+396 EAVQVLGEAAIQ

-420 LSTVDDG
+420 LSTIDDG
-427 ETHLL
+427 EAHLL
-432 LRKLTNAQTDENSKT
+432 LRKLTNAQTDNDGKIT
-447 IDSAELRYG
+447 DSAELRYG

-471 NGEMLKETNSDREL
+471 NGEMMKDSKADHEL
-485 FALHVL
+485 FSLHTL
-491 PTEGDS
+491 PTTGEP

-509 VLFGEEQRFRTPLA
+509 VLFGDEQRFKTPMA

-534 QPGTDR
+534 QPSSDR
-540 IVLAKYQAGQPD
+540 IVISKYQAGQPD

-557 STRVSEVIRTAVEFG
+557 STRVAEVIRTAVEFG
-572 ASYPDVAQMLLQASK
+572 ASYPDVAQLLLQAAK

-592 GRIEIDALPQG
+592 GRMEIDALPQG
-603 GREYVRKFDPSK
+603 GREYVRKDTAK
-615 SDGKKVRVGNANLS
+615 SDGKKIRVGNANLA

-634 NLKDDGDSPSVLGE
+634 NLKDDGDSKPTDGE
-648 SGEKQTAA
+648 AVEKQTTA
-656 PDEVTKTEPDT
+656 PDELTQSETESKGT
-667 DSNGSASVAD
+667 ASVAD
-677 ARKSPTNDDSDR
+677 ARKSSSDDETDR

>member
-1 MRVVALVRAIVVLR
+1 
-15 TSAVRGETIH
+15 
-25 LPIPF
+25 
-30 WSNVMKAFRLC
+30 MKAFRLC
-41 VYLSL
+41 VCLSV
-46 SSLLAG
+46 SVLLAG
-52 SIVGCQ
+52 SIIGCQ

-74 KQDEPDED
+74 KQDEESD
-82 KDDAKDKEF
+82 KDDEKDKEF
-91 ETKVETPLIGD
+91 ETKVETPMVGD
-102 YAGFT
+102 YAGFA

-114 EGVGLVV
+114 QGVGLVV

-132 SGYREALADD
+132 SGYRAILADD

-161 LVIIRA
+161 LVIVTA
-167 YLPPLIRKGEAF
+167 YLPPMIRKGEAF
-179 DVEVRVPEGDTTS
+179 DVDVRIPEGDTTT
-192 SLNGGWLLESE
+192 SLNGGWLLETE
-203 LSESQ
+203 LSEAQ
-208 LVPGQGVMKGHVL
+208 LVQGQGVMKGHIL
-221 AKAKGAIMVTSGE
+221 AKAKGPIMVTSGE
-234 GKSDNTGLKRRGKV
+234 GKSDKTGLKRRGKI

-276 IADKIGQRFFNYND
+276 IADKIGQRFFNYNE

-320 YREVIRNIAFRETPV
+320 YLEVIRNVAFRESQV
-335 ARHVRMEKLKSQ
+335 ARHVRMDKLKSQ
-347 LLDPDKSELA
+347 LLDPDKTELA
-357 ALQLEAIGNDAIPI
+357 ALQLEAIGNDSIPI
-371 LKTGLKHPALDV
+371 LKTGLKHPELEV

-390 LAYLGA
+390 LAYLGQA
-396 PEAVPVLGESAVQ
+396 EAVPILGEAAIK

-420 LSTVDDG
+420 LSTIDDA

-432 LRKLTNAQTDENSKT
+432 LRKLTNAQSDDNGKAT
-447 IDSAELRYG
+447 DSAELRYG

-471 NGEMLKETNSDREL
+471 NGETLKETTSDRDL
-485 FALHVL
+485 FSLHML
-491 PTEGDS
+491 PTNGDL
-497 IIHLTQHRRSEI
+497 IIHLTQVRRSEI
-509 VLFGEEQRFRTPLA
+509 VLFGEDQRFKPPMA

-540 IVLAKYQAGQPD
+540 IVLSKYQMGQPD

-557 STRVSEVIRTAVEFG
+557 STRVSDVIRTAVEFG

-587 QQNLT
+587 QHNLT

-603 GREYVRKFDPSK
+603 GREYVRKDDTSN
-615 SDGKKVRVGNANLS
+615 SNGKKVRVGNSNLM

-634 NLKDDGDSPSVLGE
+634 NLKDAGDSPPALSEEV
-648 SGEKQTAA
+648 EKQTTA
-656 PDEVTKTEPDT
+656 PGEVTKSESDAGAT
-667 DSNGSASVAD
+667 ASVAD
-677 ARKSPTNDDSDR
+677 ARKSPTTDDSDR
-689 RWFEFWKRK
+689 RWFELWKRK